1 MHQETLAGSA
11 VLAVAAA
18 ATFGLAGHAD
28 VGIGL
33 AAGLLVG
40 SANVLLIPFL
50 MTQGAP
56 SIAGNG
62 LRLLVLSVM
71 ALAAA
76 FALGGSM
83 WPVMIGVAAAQAI
96 MVAASVRQGMRP
108 A

>member
-96 MVAASVRQGMRP
+96 MVAASVRQGMRQ